1 MQGATTIKKTIRYK
15 YTHLN
20 HKKKLSGK
28 SGEKIWGGYLEIAK
42 IKFTFISN
50 KKLWQILN

>member
-42 IKFTFISN
+42 IKFTFTSN